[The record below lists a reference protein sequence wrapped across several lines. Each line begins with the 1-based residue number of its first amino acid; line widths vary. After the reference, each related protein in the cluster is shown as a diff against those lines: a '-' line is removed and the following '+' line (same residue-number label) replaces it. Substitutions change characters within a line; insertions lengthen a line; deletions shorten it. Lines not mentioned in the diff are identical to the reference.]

1 MKCGDPPAG
10 ESSAQEGWCD
20 VEENGPARDPGAN
33 PPRIPRGYAY
43 EYDEA
48 HDVQAE
54 PLHETRAPHQV
65 DSPPGLP
72 LGEGGDY
79 GYDEAHDF
87 CARQSTKT

>member
-1 MKCGDPPAG
+1 
-10 ESSAQEGWCD
+10 
-20 VEENGPARDPGAN
+20 VEETRLPRDSGAN
-33 PPRIPRGYAY
+33 PLPMPPGYDY

-48 HDVQAE
+48 HDVQAG
-54 PLHETRAPHQV
+54 PLHETHAPRQV
-65 DSPPGLP
+65 DSPSGLP